1 MNGVLFV
8 DKLVGIILYDVVEFV
23 RKVFN
28 VKVGYV
34 GIFDLFVIG
43 FLVILLGEVIKF
55 FFFFISQEK
64 IYIVIMQFGIRIDMF
79 DIIGKIKEKNNVI
92 VEKKE
97 IEECFKNLKGEIEF
111 DVLIFFVKKLR
122 GKKFYE
128 YV

>member
-64 IYIVIMQFGIRIDMF
+64 IYIVIM
-79 DIIGKIKEKNNVI
+79 
-92 VEKKE
+92 
-97 IEECFKNLKGEIEF
+97 
-111 DVLIFFVKKLR
+111 
-122 GKKFYE
+122 
-128 YV
+128 